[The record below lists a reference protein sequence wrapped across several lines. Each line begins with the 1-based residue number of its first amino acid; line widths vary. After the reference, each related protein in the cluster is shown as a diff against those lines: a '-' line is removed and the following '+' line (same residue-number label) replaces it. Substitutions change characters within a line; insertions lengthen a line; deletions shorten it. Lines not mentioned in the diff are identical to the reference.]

1 MNGSLGKKKKGVLQY
16 FWGRTGKV
24 IVFAL
29 AKVDGN
35 TYLQQG
41 FSGFHGHTDDGGAC

>member
-1 MNGSLGKKKKGVLQY
+1 MAHQKKESVLQY
-16 FWGRTGKV
+16 LWGRTGEAV
-24 IVFAL
+24 VFAL

-35 TYLQQG
+35 TYLEQG